1 MTAEDLAGKTVI
13 IKSQNVNLTEY
24 QSAQGAKP
32 INLFID
38 RGNLFLPKSGNI
50 GNMATFTP
58 WGYLKDGAE
67 GPEDSKANFLKGNFI
82 INGLFL
88 AGNNGEDK
96 ISNKLYI
103 HGKLISFNTFKKPT
117 DQRVST
123 VMEIL
128 GNNNLWKPSYKE
140 KIGLDQL
147 FSWACV
153 LGTGTDGTNCKGL
166 SKHERILS

>member
-1 MTAEDLAGKTVI
+1 
-13 IKSQNVNLTEY
+13 
-24 QSAQGAKP
+24 
-32 INLFID
+32 
-38 RGNLFLPKSGNI
+38 
-50 GNMATFTP
+50 MATFTP
-58 WGYLKDGAE
+58 GGYLKDGAE
-67 GPEDSKANFLKGNFI
+67 GPQDSKANFLKGNFI

-88 AGNNGEDK
+88 AGSNGEDK

-128 GNNNLWKPSYKE
+128 GNNLWKDPYKE

-166 SKHERILS
+166 SQHDRIMS